1 MARLRRRPWVAAAA
15 AGLLGALALLHAAT
29 GRAEDEPDAG
39 KDPDRESIFALIAP
53 RAGEVIADVGCGKG
67 TWTFPLARAV
77 GAHGRVYAVDIDRK
91 KTADVLQRMKRE
103 GVTNVEVKHS
113 LPDDPMLPHDALDA
127 VFVNDV
133 IDHVDRSALAGF
145 LAGIRSALKPSGR
158 LIIRD
163 PNGGPGRVVA
173 ECFRHGFTLIEAK
186 VPLENM
192 PRRSFTSG
200 WYALKLQ
207 RADRMQPALLPRHGK
222 PSRRLTRLHLA
233 EELFRNGVLTR
244 EELRRTWEQIENAPG
259 DFDPTVD
266 ERLDLITAAQA
277 IGAITPEVAETLRTR
292 VKEKK

>member
-1 MARLRRRPWVAAAA
+1 MARLRRRPWAAAA
-15 AGLLGALALLHAAT
+15 LAGLLGMLALLHAAT
-29 GRAEDEPDAG
+29 GRAEDEPAEG

-77 GAHGRVYAVDIDRK
+77 GAHGRVYAVDIDRR
-91 KTADVLQRMKRE
+91 KTADVLKRMKRD
-103 GVTNVEVKHS
+103 GVKNVQVIHS
-113 LPDDPMLPHDALDA
+113 LPDNPMLAKDSLDA

-163 PNGGPGRVVA
+163 PNGGPGRVIA
-173 ECFRHGFTLIEAK
+173 ECYRHGFTLIEAR
-186 VPLENM
+186 VPLDNV

-207 RADRMQPALLPRHGK
+207 RADRMQPALLPWKGK

-233 EELFRNGVLTR
+233 EELFRTGVLSR
-244 EELRRTWEQIENAPG
+244 EELRRTWERIENAPEA
-259 DFDPTVD
+259 FDPAVD
-266 ERLDLITAAQA
+266 ERLDLIAAAEAVGAVTAD
-277 IGAITPEVAETLRTR
+277 VAKTLRAR
-292 VKEKK
+292 VKEE

>member
-1 MARLRRRPWVAAAA
+1 MARPRRHPWAAAA
-15 AGLLGALALLHAAT
+15 LLCAFAAFVLLPLPT
-29 GRAEDEPDAG
+29 GSAEDEPDG
-39 KDPDRESIFALIAP
+39 PKDPDRASIFELIAP

-77 GAHGRVYAVDIDRK
+77 GTHGRVFAVDIDRK
-91 KTADVLQRMKRE
+91 KTADVRRRMKSE
-103 GVTNVEVKHS
+103 GVANVEVIHS
-113 LPDDPMLPHDALDA
+113 LPDDPMLPTDACDA

-163 PNGGPGRVVA
+163 PNGAPGRVVA
-173 ECFRHGFTLIEAK
+173 ECYRHGFTLLEAK
-186 VPLENM
+186 VPLEDT

-207 RADRMQPALLPRHGK
+207 RADRMQPALLPRKGR

-233 EELFRNGVLTR
+233 EELFRLGVLTR
-244 EELRRTWEQIENAPG
+244 EELRRTWERIENDPG
-259 DFDPTVD
+259 EFDPRKD

-277 IGAITPEVAETLRTR
+277 IGAVSAETAETLRAR
-292 VKEKK
+292 VEKK

>member
-1 MARLRRRPWVAAAA
+1 MARNRRRPFVM
-15 AGLLGALALLHAAT
+15 LALVCALGGFALLCASPS
-29 GRAEDEPDAG
+29 RAEDEPAPA

-67 TWTFPLARAV
+67 TWTFPLARKV
-77 GAHGRVYAVDIDRK
+77 GTHGRIYAVDINRQ
-91 KTADVLQRMKRE
+91 KTVDVRRRMKRD
-103 GVTNVEVKHS
+103 GVENVEVIHS
-113 LPDDPMLPHDALDA
+113 LPDDPMLKKDSCDA

-133 IDHVDRSALAGF
+133 IEHVDRSALAGF

-163 PNGGPGRVVA
+163 PNGGPGRVIA
-173 ECFRHGFTLIEAK
+173 ECYRHGFTLIEAR

-207 RADRMQPALLPRHGK
+207 RADLMQPALLPRQGK

-233 EELFRNGVLTR
+233 EELFRAGVLTR
-244 EELRRTWEQIENAPG
+244 EELRQTWERIENAEG
-259 DFDPTVD
+259 DFDPAID
-266 ERLDLITAAQA
+266 ERLDLITAAA
-277 IGAITPEVAETLRTR
+277 AVGAIAPKTAEALRAR
-292 VKEKK
+292 VHK

>member
-1 MARLRRRPWVAAAA
+1 MARLRRRPWAAVTLAIA
-15 AGLLGALALLHAAT
+15 LGGLALLHAAT
-29 GRAEDEPDAG
+29 GRAEDDPSAA
-39 KDPDRESIFALIAP
+39 KDPDRESIFELIAP

-77 GAHGRVYAVDIDRK
+77 GEHGRVMAVDIDRK
-91 KTADVLQRMKRE
+91 KTLSVRKRIERE
-103 GVTNVEVKHS
+103 GVKNVEVIHS
-113 LPDDPMLPHDALDA
+113 RPDDPMLATDSLDA

-163 PNGGPGRVVA
+163 PNGGPGRVIA
-173 ECFRHGFTLIEAK
+173 ECYRHGFTLIEAK

-207 RADRMQPALLPRHGK
+207 RADRMPPALLPRQGK
-222 PSRRLTRLHLA
+222 PDRRLTRLHLA
-233 EELFRNGVLTR
+233 EELFRRGVLTR
-244 EELRRTWEQIENAPG
+244 EELRSTWERIENAPG
-259 DFDPTVD
+259 DLDPDVE
-266 ERLDLITAAQA
+266 ERLDLIAAAESVGAVSAETAA
-277 IGAITPEVAETLRTR
+277 TLRQR
-292 VKEKK
+292 VRKD